1 VFFSDTLNFSFWQ
14 PEEGR
19 HYEVT
24 YKGEAI
30 STPEADFFVVHQK
43 MRISEDAHDED
54 KHLEDGKQHVL
65 KDFLPSSSFN
75 VNIDTYG
82 TYLFDSAP

>member
-1 VFFSDTLNFSFWQ
+1 MNEKSIPHLASSRHTY
-14 PEEGR
+14 PEG
-19 HYEVT
+19 
-24 YKGEAI
+24 
-30 STPEADFFVVHQK
+30 DFFVVHQK